1 MGKNED
7 DDEDDDVARPPN
19 PPRHPPPFPITPLPP
34 AAVVVFFFFVAR
46 RTPPHLRRSSLLL
59 PSLAVP
65 FFPDLKCTYE
75 KNPITA
81 IVIPPTCMDVIAD
94 PNRRDATNTAKTL
107 RTQLSAAWCTTDTR
121 VRTYVLAR
129 LYDAKATPFAR
140 ERRAYSVVGDHDD
153 DDDDD
158 GHDEDDATSTS
169 RPRESLVT
177 IPTAPPPSPP
187 PPPPKQ

>member
-1 MGKNED
+1 M
-7 DDEDDDVARPPN
+7 
-19 PPRHPPPFPITPLPP
+19 PP
-34 AAVVVFFFFVAR
+34 AAVAVAVTFFFVAR
-46 RTPPHLRRSSLLL
+46 RTPPHFRRSSLLL
-59 PSLAVP
+59 PSLADP

-94 PNRRDATNTAKTL
+94 PNRMDATNTAKTL

-129 LYDAKATPFAR
+129 LYDANATPFAR
-140 ERRAYSVVGDHDD
+140 ERRVYSVVGDHDD
-153 DDDDD
+153 DDDDEDEDEDED
-158 GHDEDDATSTS
+158 GHDDDDATSTS
-169 RPRESLVT
+169 RPRESLAT

-187 PPPPKQ
+187 PPLPPKQ